1 MPLAL
6 PRMPGLLLWPVLLLR
21 PVLLRRPLLRPV
33 LLCRPLLRPVLVV
46 LVVLLLVMLRPV
58 HLPAVRV
65 VRPGLVRWFGSFHR
79 LVGLGL

>member
-6 PRMPGLLLWPVLLLR
+6 PRMPGLLLWPVL
-21 PVLLRRPLLRPV
+21 LLRPV